1 MVKVQHSVFL
11 VFVLLICFLFQCNQ
25 INNTTQDNNGQQTDI
40 NESDVAQIRSVSVQG
55 ESNDYTFSVEV
66 KSPDTGCQQ
75 YADWWEVVDMDGNLI
90 YRRILLHSHVNE
102 QPFTRSGG
110 PVDISNTRRVIV
122 RAHMNNTGYSSAVM
136 TGSETSGFEQDS
148 IANDFAENLE
158 NTPPLPDGCAF

>member
-25 INNTTQDNNGQQTDI
+25 VNNTTQDNNGQQTDI

-136 TGSETSGFEQDS
+136 TGSEASGFEQDS